1 MIATLHSN
9 GYVNIRAFFTYTY
22 SGSPISKVVENAPS
36 LKVDPSKGFLVGGH
50 SAGGNLSAVLAHEVK
65 NDPFF
70 AGRQITGQ
78 LLKEPATVHF
88 DAYPDM

>member
-1 MIATLHSN
+1 MGMCKFRLL
-9 GYVNIRAFFTYTY
+9 FTYTQ
-22 SGSPISKVVENAPS
+22 SGSSIPKVVENAPS
-36 LKVDPSKGFLVGGH
+36 LKVDLSKGFLVGGH
-50 SAGGNLSAVLAHEVK
+50 SAGGNLSAVLAHEAK

-88 DAYPDM
+88 DAYPDR